1 MEEIESYGIL
11 DIREVD
17 PLLEKH
23 RKDVVEKY
31 LEYGLVVLRKFN
43 EQGKTLEDV
52 IEQVKLVL
60 WYVKNERMQQINNE
74 LGL

>member
-1 MEEIESYGIL
+1 MMEELNMGEIESYSIL

-31 LEYGLVVLRKFN
+31 LEYKSSHCKGLELK
-43 EQGKTLEDV
+43 
-52 IEQVKLVL
+52 
-60 WYVKNERMQQINNE
+60 ERPSMR
-74 LGL
+74 